1 MRRKNDHPL
10 ASTARLRPAGPA
22 VERRTEPRPKRAAPG
37 TRQRVTV
44 KLPTEVIERARDAVL
59 ATPGLTLAALVERGV
74 TAYVDRLEKRRG
86 SAFPPRRD
94 ELPVGRPRRVK

>member
-1 MRRKNDHPL
+1 M
-10 ASTARLRPAGPA
+10 
-22 VERRTEPRPKRAAPG
+22 ERRSERRRAAPG

-44 KLPTEVIERARDAVL
+44 KLPTDVIERARNAVL
-59 ATPGLTLAALVERGV
+59 ATPGLTLASLVERSV

-86 SAFPPRRD
+86 SAFPVRRD